1 MKILSVTSA
10 TTGTRPTWTKV
21 GTHSHMVRTSKVP
34 QEVASAQLLD
44 WERRNGVRAFG
55 MGSPWS
61 AAQAA
66 VYRHWEREE
75 RDRYFA
81 GGLTDAEREAALCRD
96 EIAEALRRANEAAG
110 GETFH
115 YLDNETPKQRYGHMW
130 HVGLALQVPAWHDYD
145 QDHRAAYC
153 DLDPVEDPNPL
164 DPRGVHVR
172 RTYSEVVAHQR
183 AAGALSV
190 WAHPTSWWMEG
201 DAFVT
206 NIAAALA
213 PNLFADGFLDGL
225 TVQGYDPYHRHYQAL
240 WFALLDG
247 GWRVPGFSELD
258 LCPGCGDACSG
269 KGSALFNCLP
279 GPDHVPTMEEMQ
291 TVFRA
296 ARHSMSSGPYLTLE
310 ADGQPQGSS
319 LQSGVG
325 AVHTVRVIAW
335 PAPGEAALARVELL
349 GTGGVVLADVR
360 DFPGGSVEFTV
371 EGDANGGWILA
382 RAFGE
387 KDGDYAS
394 KRQQQV
400 RHCALT
406 NPVWLRA
413 PHTPA
418 PSPVRMQVRLHAGG
432 KADAPLRLVA
442 ADGSELW
449 HRTLP
454 AEGLAFEA
462 SPTDRLEIGRPAGAP
477 ARVLPLAAASRRV
490 RDLMDYLADGRFR
503 RDFPGVNPGEV
514 PVAAF
519 RLDEMRT
526 ALATLEITA

>member
-1 MKILSVTSA
+1 
-10 TTGTRPTWTKV
+10 
-21 GTHSHMVRTSKVP
+21 
-34 QEVASAQLLD
+34 
-44 WERRNGVRAFG
+44 
-55 MGSPWS
+55 
-61 AAQAA
+61 
-66 VYRHWEREE
+66 
-75 RDRYFA
+75 
-81 GGLTDAEREAALCRD
+81 
-96 EIAEALRRANEAAG
+96 
-110 GETFH
+110 
-115 YLDNETPKQRYGHMW
+115 
-130 HVGLALQVPAWHDYD
+130 
-145 QDHRAAYC
+145 
-153 DLDPVEDPNPL
+153 
-164 DPRGVHVR
+164 
-172 RTYSEVVAHQR
+172 
-183 AAGALSV
+183 
-190 WAHPTSWWMEG
+190 
-201 DAFVT
+201 
-206 NIAAALA
+206 
-213 PNLFADGFLDGL
+213 
-225 TVQGYDPYHRHYQAL
+225 
-240 WFALLDG
+240 
-247 GWRVPGFSELD
+247 
-258 LCPGCGDACSG
+258 
-269 KGSALFNCLP
+269 
-279 GPDHVPTMEEMQ
+279 MQ

-310 ADGQPQGSS
+310 VDGQPQGSS
-319 LQSGVG
+319 LPSGAG
-325 AVHTVRVIAW
+325 TVHTVRVTAW

-371 EGDANGGWILA
+371 EGDANGGWMLA

-413 PHTPA
+413 PHTPV
-418 PSPVRMQVRLHAGG
+418 PSPVRMQVRLHAGE

-442 ADGSELW
+442 ADGTEHW

-462 SPTDRLEIGRPAGAP
+462 SPTDRLEIGRAAGAP